1 MSRQSEH
8 PFSTD
13 AVERPVGRWLLALTA
28 TVVVMLLASRM
39 VETQLRLQRLEAERQ
54 TASIGLYHRILG
66 VREEI
71 MDIRADLDSTT
82 DQAVAA
88 VNLSDRLRTAEARL
102 GDIGRAV
109 EAQSSSLTD
118 LERERR
124 ALVPELEQ
132 RLDERDERLLR
143 RWERLSELV
152 SSTQELANESQRHIQ
167 YLDQALA
174 PRDLRGM
181 WRELVGPVVQLAGD
195 TSVGSGVLLES
206 KEDAA
211 QGDYQTLLV
220 TAWHVVRDI
229 QGDLS
234 KTDMPVPVNIY
245 DEDGSIRHE
254 VAQLLYFDS
263 ELDAALLEI
272 RSAEPLENGATLAS
286 RSRLDRVRIFDS
298 VYAVGCP
305 LGNDPIPTHGEIATV
320 DHEVDGEHYWMI
332 NAPTY
337 IGNSGGGIFDSDTHE
352 LLGIFSKIYTHGTLR
367 PTIVPHMGLVTPM
380 SAIYDWLE
388 QDEGYVL
395 SASREDELAAVR
407 SSARER
413 E

>member
-1 MSRQSEH
+1 MSRHSEH

-13 AVERPVGRWLLALTA
+13 AVERPVGRWLLAVTG
-28 TVVVMLLASRM
+28 TVVAMLLASRM

-82 DQAVAA
+82 HQAVAA
-88 VNLSDRLRTAEARL
+88 VNLSERLRTAEARL

-118 LERERR
+118 LERERK

-152 SSTQELANESQRHIQ
+152 SSTQELANESRRHIQ
-167 YLDQALA
+167 DLDQALA

-254 VAQLLYFDS
+254 LAQLMYFDP
-263 ELDAALLEI
+263 ELDTALLEI
-272 RSAEPLENGATLAS
+272 RSAEPLENGATLAP
-286 RSRLDRVRIFDS
+286 RRRLDQVRIFDS

-395 SASREDELAAVR
+395 SASREDEVATVR